1 MADVLGEEQIE
12 AALADLGNGWSRDGE
27 KIVKE
32 FELKDFVGSVD
43 FVNQIVP
50 LAEGMNHHPD
60 LEISW
65 NKVKV
70 SITNHS
76 AGGLTEA
83 DFELAGKIEGVE
95 GG

>member
-1 MADVLGEEQIE
+1 MALLDDGQIE
-12 AALADLGNGWSRDGE
+12 AALAGLGDGWSREG
-27 KIVKE
+27 KAIVKE

-43 FVNQIVP
+43 FVNRITP
-50 LAEGMNHHPD
+50 LAEEMNHHPD

-83 DFELAGKIEGVE
+83 DFELAGKVDAVVDG
-95 GG
+95 